1 MVIIDVKGWGWEAQ
15 KQGPEYMAATILSR
29 ALNPQMPLKCMRAK
43 IWIFCHSME
52 EISLIESVEDKFAS
66 LVGIDR
72 SECRLCAKCN
82 TFVDN
87 RQATSWL
94 AGISVLSS
102 AMSLMLVLSS

>member
-1 MVIIDVKGWGWEAQ
+1 
-15 KQGPEYMAATILSR
+15 MAATILSR

-52 EISLIESVEDKFAS
+52 EISLVERVVDKFAS